1 MAGLV
6 SSISEVAL
14 IEELQL
20 NSDYSSSN
28 PLFRFLGEGGVGKS
42 SFLQDLIGS
51 HGNRTHFSHSCCV
64 FHETHFSQLTS
75 QIDISSLT

>member
-14 IEELQL
+14 LTELQL

-28 PLFRFLGEGGVGKS
+28 PLFRFLGEGGVGKA
-42 SFLQDLIGS
+42 
-51 HGNRTHFSHSCCV
+51 HSCG
-64 FHETHFSQLTS
+64 
-75 QIDISSLT
+75 I